1 MLCPGWGV
9 TPKQQKAI
17 AALITESTTA
27 AAAKAAGVTE
37 MTLWRWMQE
46 EEFKGALQA
55 AQRSI
60 VDSAVGKLQA
70 ANEKAV
76 DTLIKNLDSENDFAS
91 NAAALAIL
99 NLTQKA
105 IEQAELIE
113 RVKRLE
119 ALVAERKL
127 KRA

>member
-1 MLCPGWGV
+1 MR
-9 TPKQQKAI
+9 
-17 AALITESTTA
+17 A
-27 AAAKAAGVTE
+27 AAEAAGVSE
-37 MTLWRWMQE
+37 KTLWRWLQE
-46 EEFKGALQA
+46 AAFKEALQA
-55 AQRSI
+55 AQRSV

-99 NLTQKA
+99 NMTQKA

-119 ALVAERKL
+119 ALLEGKKL
-127 KRA
+127 RRA